1 MASSISN
8 KANLSHF
15 NLIVFHFHV
24 KYPSQLGTKTFNIV
38 EANCSVKKKSFGI
51 SYKSIGKK
59 NSRLITF
66 WVSFKSLKAGM

>member
-38 EANCSVKKKSFGI
+38 EANCSVKKKVLELVTNPLE
-51 SYKSIGKK
+51 KK
-59 NSRLITF
+59 FQTHNILGF
-66 WVSFKSLKAGM
+66 F